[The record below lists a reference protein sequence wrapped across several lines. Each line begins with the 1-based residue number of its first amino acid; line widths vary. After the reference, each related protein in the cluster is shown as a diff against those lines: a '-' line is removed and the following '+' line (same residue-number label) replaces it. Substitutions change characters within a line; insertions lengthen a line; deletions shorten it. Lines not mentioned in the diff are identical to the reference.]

1 MNMWF
6 SYTVSVKNCLLNQE
20 NKQIFVFFII
30 TSYTKRHVMI
40 DMVLEVPSF
49 ASSDEHW
56 QVLEKCY
63 NLYNTIHQFCTE
75 DVYKKFIFLS
85 LKFCSHTVGQAG

>member
-20 NKQIFVFFII
+20 NKQIFVVFII

-63 NLYNTIHQFCTE
+63 NLTIQYISF
-75 DVYKKFIFLS
+75 V
-85 LKFCSHTVGQAG
+85 LKMCIKS